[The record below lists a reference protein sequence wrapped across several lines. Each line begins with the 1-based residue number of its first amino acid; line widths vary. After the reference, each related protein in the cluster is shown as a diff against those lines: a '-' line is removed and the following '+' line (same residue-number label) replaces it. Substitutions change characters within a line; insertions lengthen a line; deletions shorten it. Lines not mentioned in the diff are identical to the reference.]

1 MKVNNH
7 KLLPAKERHQIGR
20 NQIQQLGFAPL
31 FLFFFSNCR
40 LQENISIPDNA
51 FPSTLYNQKHVI
63 VGTWLVPLRKLPHM
77 PNLYRNHN
85 ARMQPRE
92 NIIFLD
98 VFVKER
104 TLETVGDYF
113 SVD

>member
-1 MKVNNH
+1 MY
-7 KLLPAKERHQIGR
+7 
-20 NQIQQLGFAPL
+20 
-31 FLFFFSNCR
+31 
-40 LQENISIPDNA
+40 IPDNA

-63 VGTWLVPLRKLPHM
+63 VGTWLLPLRKLPHM

-85 ARMQPRE
+85 ARMQPQE

-104 TLETVGDYF
+104 TLETVGDYLASIDDKSQDSRSYTF
-113 SVD
+113 AELGNALAHHVQKKYTIH